1 MINTQLVN
9 TNAAE
14 TPPYSLNTI
23 FNIVSENKSTHCATC
38 QNGAHCHPPRGEM
51 VDFWTQPFVIE
62 PNNFKYKSLSN
73 FVGNP
78 AVGCVGCRF
87 CYVPEVSTNKMQL
100 KLAPYGVQDPDA
112 EWGQYVLI
120 RQWNEKVFLASLR
133 RAENAPAAKLKP
145 DGHRAVMFS
154 STTDPYQTP
163 VHPDSERQK
172 LLADHLRFIVRR
184 ALELIR
190 DQSTLNVRILTRSP
204 LASRDFDLFQS
215 FGPRLTF
222 GMSIPTL
229 REDLARIYEP
239 RVARPAQ
246 RLATLRAAKEAG
258 LHTFVAMAPTFP
270 ECDEADLRAT
280 LTAIKEL
287 I

>member
-1 MINTQLVN
+1 M
-9 TNAAE
+9 NA
-14 TPPYSLNTI
+14 
-23 FNIVSENKSTHCATC
+23 NIKPC
-38 QNGAHCHPPRGEM
+38 GEP
-51 VDFWTQPFVIE
+51 VDVWTQPLVIE

-73 FVGNP
+73 FVCNP
-78 AVGCVGCRF
+78 GLGCCHGCPF
-87 CYVPEVSTNKMQL
+87 CYVPEVSTNKQAL
-100 KLAPYGVQDPDA
+100 KLTLYGIQDPDA
-112 EWGQYVLI
+112 EWGKYFLI

-133 RAENAPAAKLKP
+133 RAENTPVDNLKP

-163 VHPDSERQK
+163 VHPDGARQK

-190 DQSTLNVRILTRSP
+190 VQSTLNVRILTRSP
-204 LASRDFDLFQS
+204 LASQDFELFRS

-280 LTAIKEL
+280 MAAIKEL
-287 I
+287 R